1 MHATNI
7 IGNGPRTTVNVALPT
22 RALEQCPALI
32 LNADYRPLSY
42 LPLSIWSW
50 QEAVKAI
57 FRGTVSVVY
66 EYEREISSPSQRMK
80 LPSVLVMKEYVPEKR
95 TPTFSRFNVFLRDHW
110 KCQYCGDK
118 FRTQALTFDHVIP
131 RAKGGETTWQ
141 NIVAA
146 CQCCNATKGSKL
158 PSECNMHPLHEP
170 RQPSIHELEAYAQKF
185 PPNFLHKEWEDFLYW
200 DSELEDGYVH

>member
-1 MHATNI
+1 MQGHEIHQGTSPN
-7 IGNGPRTTVNVALPT
+7 TTP
-22 RALEQCPALI
+22 LEQCPALI

-66 EYEREISSPSQRMK
+66 EYDREVSSPSHTMK
-80 LPSVLVMKEYVPEKR
+80 LPSVLVMNEYVPEKR
-95 TPTFSRFNVFLRDHW
+95 TPTFSRFNLFLRDHW
-110 KCQYCGDK
+110 RCQYCGDK
-118 FRTQALTFDHVIP
+118 FKTHALTFDHVIP
-131 RAKGGETTWQ
+131 RSKGGGTSWE

-146 CQCCNATKGSKL
+146 CKCCNTTKANKL

-170 RQPSIHELEAYAQKF
+170 RQPSIHELQAYSQKF

-200 DSELEDGYVH
+200 DSELEDGYLH